1 MIDDAIVTAH
11 VERVA
16 DAFIACA
23 GDLIAEVVNVYARE
37 LPHLV
42 SDDEAVVNLLSAS
55 LLQNLGT
62 VLRVFRHGLDPAQ
75 VRAPAAAIEYARRL
89 AQRGTPVIDLIRAYF
104 LACNTLIA
112 HVPSEAVR
120 QPVDSDVL
128 AAVVQRYLTD
138 AFTFID
144 QVTQQVVTAYQEE
157 REHWLLNRSAVRAR
171 RVRDLLASER
181 VDIDAA
187 EKTLGYR
194 LRGRHLAVFVWRSG
208 TEASARSLEATT
220 TAISQQLP
228 SCGAPLVVPS
238 DEHCVWVWF
247 PLSATTPFG
256 DDLIHRATDAAD
268 PHTRLALGDPGTG
281 VAGFRAS
288 HDQARRV
295 HALALLVDDQSAHRH
310 LAFRD
315 VGALALMTADLPATR
330 SWVARTLGSLAT
342 DDAQH
347 HRLRETLLAFL
358 ATGSS
363 FTAAATALTI
373 HKNSV
378 QYRIRKA
385 EQVLQR
391 PIADNRIDLELAL
404 KLCRL
409 VGKTVLTPGK

>member
-11 VERVA
+11 VERIA

-23 GDLIAEVVNVYARE
+23 GDLIAEVVDVYARE

-42 SDDEAVVNLLSAS
+42 LDDEAVVNLLSAS

-89 AQRGTPVIDLIRAYF
+89 AQRGTPVIDLVRAYF

-128 AAVVQRYLTD
+128 AAVIRRYLAD
-138 AFTFID
+138 AFVFID

-171 RVRDLLASER
+171 RVRELLASDR
-181 VDIDAA
+181 VDIDPA
-187 EKTLGYR
+187 EKALGYR
-194 LRGRHLAVFVWRSG
+194 LRGRHLAAFVWH
-208 TEASARSLEATT
+208 TETDASARSLETATT
-220 TAISQQLP
+220 TMSQRLP
-228 SCGAPLVVPS
+228 ASGAPLVVPS
-238 DEHCVWVWF
+238 DEHCLWVWF
-247 PLSATTPFG
+247 PLSATTPF
-256 DDLIHRATDAAD
+256 DDDVLHRATDVIE
-268 PHTRLALGDPGTG
+268 PHIRVAFGDPGTG
-281 VAGFRAS
+281 VTGFRSS

-295 HALALLVDDQSAHRH
+295 HALAVLVDDQSAHRH

-315 VGALALMTADLPATR
+315 VGALALMTVDLPATR

-358 ATGSS
+358 STGGS

-378 QYRIRKA
+378 QYRVRKA

-404 KLCRL
+404 KLCQL